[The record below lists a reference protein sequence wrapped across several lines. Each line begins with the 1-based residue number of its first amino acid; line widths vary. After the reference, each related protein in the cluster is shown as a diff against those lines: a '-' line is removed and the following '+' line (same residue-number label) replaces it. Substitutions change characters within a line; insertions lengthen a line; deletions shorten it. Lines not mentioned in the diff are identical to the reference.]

1 MIELK
6 KPLLAV
12 AVEDTSK
19 IKYPCYASVKIDGL
33 RCLIKDGVAYS
44 RSMKPIPSRAVQ
56 DLFGKPEYNGFD
68 GELIYGDMLDPLVF
82 NKTTSFCMSKEVPDG
97 MDKEFISYR
106 VFDRWDLDLPWI
118 ERIKSIQDNDWL
130 LNPHTQVWKLRHH
143 LIENESQ
150 LLDLEDVLLSNGA
163 EGLMVR
169 DSNGKYKQGRST
181 LREGILLK
189 LKRFN
194 SAECIVTGFEELM
207 HNANEAKVN
216 ETGHTDRSSHKENLV
231 PMNTL
236 GALLVK
242 DMKSCVDFAIGT
254 GYTAAQRKEIW
265 DNREQ
270 WLGKIVTYTHFA
282 VGSGYDKPRFPVFKD
297 CKFHGERAEFDM
309 SN

>member
-6 KPLLAV
+6 KPLLAC

-19 IKYPCYASVKIDGL
+19 LKYPCYASVKIDGL

-44 RSMKPIPSRAVQ
+44 RSMKPIPSKAVQ
-56 DLFGKPEYNGFD
+56 ELFGKPEYNGMD

-82 NKTTSFCMSKEVPDG
+82 NKTTSFCMSKEVQEG
-97 MDKEFISYR
+97 MEKELISYR

-118 ERIKSIQDNDWL
+118 ERYQQIMSGW
-130 LNPHTQVWKLRHH
+130 PEVTQVWRLRHH

-163 EGLMVR
+163 EGVMVR
-169 DSNGKYKQGRST
+169 DADGKYKQGRST
-181 LREGILLK
+181 LRDGILLK
-189 LKRFN
+189 LKRFQD
-194 SAECIVTGFEELM
+194 AECIVAGFEELM
-207 HNANEAKVN
+207 HNSNEAKIN

-242 DMKSCVDFAIGT
+242 DIESSVDFSIGT

-270 WLGKIVTYTHFA
+270 WLGKIVKYKFFP
-282 VGSGYDKPRFPVFKD
+282 VGAGYEKPRFPTFI
-297 CKFHGERAEFDM
+297 GERWVGDTGV
-309 SN
+309 